1 MAKKPPKT
9 EPPDAPDFEAA
20 LEMLERIVVELEEGK
35 TGLAES
41 LKRYEEG
48 VKLLGYCHHMLQ
60 TAQRK
65 IELVT
70 GVDAQGNPVSIPLD
84 DSDLSL
90 KEKAEGLSRR
100 RAMRSADP
108 TPGVDPYTEGADM
121 DSSEGLS

>member
-1 MAKKPPKT
+1 MAKKRPKKK
-9 EPPDAPDFEAA
+9 PPDAPDFEQA
-20 LEMLERIVVELEEGK
+20 LEMLEHIVAELEEGK

-41 LKRYEEG
+41 LKQYEEG
-48 VKLLGYCHHMLQ
+48 VKLLRYCHDVLQ

-90 KEKAEGLSRR
+90 QEKAEGPSRR
-100 RAMRSADP
+100 STMRSSDP
-108 TPGVDPYTEGADM
+108 APGVTPHAEGTGM
-121 DSSEGLS
+121 DSSEGLF

>member
-1 MAKKPPKT
+1 MAKKQPKT
-9 EPPDAPDFEAA
+9 KPPDAPDFEKA
-20 LEMLERIVVELEEGK
+20 LEMLERIVAELEEGN

-41 LKRYEEG
+41 LKQYEKG
-48 VKLLGYCHHMLQ
+48 VYLLDHCHDVLQ
-60 TAQRK
+60 KAQRK

-100 RAMRSADP
+100 GAMRSPDP
-108 TPGVDPYTEGADM
+108 APGVDPYAESTGM
-121 DSSEGLS
+121 D